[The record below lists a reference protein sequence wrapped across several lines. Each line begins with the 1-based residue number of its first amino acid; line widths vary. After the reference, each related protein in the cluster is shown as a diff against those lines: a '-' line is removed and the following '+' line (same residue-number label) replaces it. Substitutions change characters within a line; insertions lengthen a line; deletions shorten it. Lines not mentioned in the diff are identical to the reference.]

1 MIAEKPLPTARPNWG
16 QIALFLGLVFGI
28 TYSLALVLYLTGGY
42 GASAGTTVALQ
53 LQMLIPAT
61 VAIVLQLFFF
71 KNSPIYHPRDK
82 PRWFFYVYLT
92 YVLVQL
98 VLAVSLL
105 FISNQMYQILVST
118 LVQILLFGMLV
129 FIVIL
134 RLVSGKEAFQR
145 AGLKGGKLK
154 YWLGFGLLIVLIYGV
169 ATGLDALFGLGQA
182 VNVKDV
188 LSQAAGGQAAD
199 LDTIPDFALLLLV
212 GAQAVILGP
221 ILGLPLAFGEE
232 YGWRGYLQGE
242 LVKMGK
248 VKGILL
254 LGIIWGL
261 WHAPI
266 VAMGHQYPG
275 RPMEGIIMMTV
286 YTVALAFVFGY
297 AILKSGSVWLAAF
310 LHALNN
316 QLVIFLMAM
325 VYRPHDTF
333 LSFTVGVYGLVVWAV
348 IIGAI
353 LVLDRKEWTSPAKPT
368 HEIENPE
375 EELAGPPQSPVQ
387 LTNGAEETASTDL
400 S

>member
-1 MIAEKPLPTARPNWG
+1 MIAENSRPTARPNWR
-16 QIALFLGLVFGI
+16 QIALFLGLVFGL
-28 TYSLALVLYLTGGY
+28 TYSLDLALYLTMGY
-42 GASAGTTVALQ
+42 GANSGITIALQ

-71 KNSPIYHPRDK
+71 KNSSIYHTREK
-82 PRWFFYVYLT
+82 PRWFFYVYLG
-92 YVLVQL
+92 YVLFQL

-105 FISNQMYQILVST
+105 FVSNQMYQMAASALIQV
-118 LVQILLFGMLV
+118 LLLGMLA
-129 FIVIL
+129 FIIIL

-145 AGLKGGKLK
+145 AGLQGGKVK

-169 ATGLDALFGLGQA
+169 ATGLDVLFGLGQA
-182 VNVKDV
+182 VNVKEV
-188 LSQAAGGQAAD
+188 LSQAAGGQAAG
-199 LDTIPDFALLLLV
+199 LEMIPDFALLLLV

-254 LGIIWGL
+254 LGVIWGL
-261 WHAPI
+261 WHAPV

-275 RPMEGIIMMTV
+275 RPLEGIIMMTL
-286 YTVALAFVFGY
+286 YTIALAFIFGY
-297 AILKSGSVWLAAF
+297 ATLKSGSVWLAAY

-325 VYRPHDTF
+325 VYRPSDTF
-333 LSFTVGVYGLVVWAV
+333 LSFGVGVYGLVVWAV
-348 IIGAI
+348 VIAAI
-353 LVLDRKEWTSPAKPT
+353 LVLGRKEWTSPARTTP
-368 HEIENPE
+368 EIEIPK
-375 EELAGPPQSPVQ
+375 EELAAPPQSPAPS
-387 LTNGAEETASTDL
+387 TDGAEEAASTDL
-400 S
+400 L